1 MRRLLSFVLIILI
14 LFSALHVSADEQEM
28 RAVWFSYEDYA
39 AQLGALPQDEFEAK
53 ADEICKNIKSDG
65 LNTIIFHVRAFSDA
79 FYNSSYFYYSKYVC
93 GEPGKAPGYD
103 PLMVMCDTAHRNG
116 LDIHAWINPYRIGS
130 PTNVTESS
138 VAYAWRTQYGD
149 ERVCE
154 VDGLWYYNPASE
166 QVREYIT
173 EGVREIAMGYSVDGI
188 HFDDYFYPTADAS
201 FDKAS
206 YEESGTSLSLNEW
219 RIENV
224 NLLIKKTYDS
234 IKEINPDI
242 QFGISP
248 NADIEKNYSQY
259 FADIRRWAGESGY
272 VDYMTPQIYFGYEN
286 STMPFSKVLEQWRS
300 VCTVPDLYIG
310 LAAYKAGKEDK
321 WAGDGKQE
329 WLENSDICAR
339 QISDI
344 RKTENCKGFMLFCY
358 SPIYSD
364 TATENA
370 TAEIEAVRN
379 LLIENTVDE
388 SIVKTGTP
396 SVWEAFIA
404 MFKALF
410 NIF

>member
-1 MRRLLSFVLIILI
+1 MSRLLSFLLIILI
-14 LFSALHVSADEQEM
+14 LFSALPVSAAEQEM
-28 RAVWFSYEDYA
+28 RAIWFSYEDYA
-39 AQLGALPQDEFEAK
+39 AQLGSLSLSEFEEK
-53 ADEICKNIKSDG
+53 ADKICKTIKSDG

-93 GEPGKAPGYD
+93 GEAGVAPGYD
-103 PLMVMCDTAHRNG
+103 PLALMCDIAHQNG

-130 PTNVTESS
+130 PVNVTEAS
-138 VAYAWRTQYGD
+138 VANAWRTQYGD
-149 ERVCE
+149 ERVCD
-154 VDGLWYYNPASE
+154 VNGLWYYNPASE
-166 QVREYIT
+166 HVREYIT
-173 EGVREIAMGYSVDGI
+173 EGVREIVMNYPVDGI

-206 YEESGTSLSLNEW
+206 YEVSGTMLSLNEW

-224 NLLIKKTYDS
+224 NLLIKKIYDS

-259 FADIRRWAGESGY
+259 FADVRRWGSEAGY
-272 VDYMTPQIYFGYEN
+272 VDYLTPQIYFGYKN
-286 STMPFSKVLEQWRS
+286 STMPFPKVLEQWCYI
-300 VCTVPDLYIG
+300 CTVPDLYIG
-310 LAAYKAGKEDK
+310 IAAYKAGKEDK

-329 WLENSDICAR
+329 WIESNDICVR

-358 SPIYSD
+358 SPVYSD

-370 TAEIEAVRN
+370 SAEIANIRN
-379 LLIENTVDE
+379 LLMGNMVDENTDT
-388 SIVKTGTP
+388 IGTA
-396 SVWEAFIA
+396 SAWEAFIA
-404 MFKALF
+404 MIKALF